1 MLVFDT
7 EIYGNYFLVSFM
19 DTDTKKIRHFEKY
32 EGHSF
37 DAQTVIKI
45 MKSYTTVG
53 FNSINFDLP
62 VLYGALSDYSNEKLK
77 ELVDDI
83 IVNRKPRYMIE
94 RDWGMRIPT
103 NWDTIDLIEV
113 AIGKASLKIY
123 GGRMNAPK
131 MQDLPIEPGQ
141 ILTREEM
148 IKIRDYCENDLHTT
162 AMLYE
167 TLKPQIELR
176 KSMSEQYGMDL
187 RSKSDA
193 QIAEAVILGELE
205 KITNKKYSRQEVDDG
220 QSFRFIN
227 PNIISF
233 KSKELSEI
241 FSKILKTK
249 FTLGGNGSVVL
260 PEWLKEQKI
269 VINKTE
275 YTMGIGG
282 LHSCEK
288 AQYIKADDKH
298 LLIDMDVASYYPNII
313 LQQNLAPKSMGH
325 YFLKV
330 YQSIVNRRLKAKRE
344 GDKVTAD
351 TLKICVNGSFGKL
364 GSKYSTLYA
373 PDLLIQ
379 TTITGQLALLML
391 IERIEDAGI
400 TVVSANTDG
409 IVMLCP
415 IEKERDL
422 EVVAFNWMLD
432 TSFELERTDYKAI
445 ASRDVNSYVAVKTDG
460 KTKGKGVFAPSGLSK
475 NPDFPIIYE
484 AVAKLIANDVPVE
497 YTITKCNDIT
507 KFVSVRRVQGGA
519 VWRDEFLGKAVRF
532 YQSSEVNSDECI
544 RYSKNSNKVPKS
556 AGARPLMNLPD
567 SFPSDVNYQFYI
579 QEAED
584 LLKEVGY
591 V

>member
-1 MLVFDT
+1 MIVFDT

-19 DTDTKKIRHFEKY
+19 DTETKKILHFEKHEDQEFDANSVLKIMKNY
-32 EGHSF
+32 TTAGFNSHSF
-37 DAQTVIKI
+37 DIPVI
-45 MKSYTTVG
+45 
-53 FNSINFDLP
+53 
-62 VLYGALSDYSNEKLK
+62 YGALCGYSNEKLK
-77 ELVDDI
+77 ALVDDI
-83 IVNRKPRYMIE
+83 IGKSKPRYMTE
-94 RDWGMRIPT
+94 RDWGMRIP

-123 GGRMNAPK
+123 GGRMNAKK
-131 MQDLPIEPGQ
+131 MQDLPIEPDA
-141 ILTREEM
+141 ILTREQM
-148 IKIRDYCENDLHTT
+148 VAIRNYCENDLHTT
-162 AMLYE
+162 ALLYE
-167 TLKPQIELR
+167 TLKPQIDLR
-176 KSMSEQYGMDL
+176 ISMSEQYGIDL

-205 KITNKKYSRQEVDDG
+205 KMTGQTYRKQEVLDD
-220 QSFRFIN
+220 QEFRYLN
-227 PNIISF
+227 PGIISF
-233 KSKELSEI
+233 KTEQLSNI
-241 FSKILKTK
+241 FDKILKTR

-260 PEWLKEQKI
+260 PEWLKNQPI
-269 VINKTE
+269 VIGTTT

-288 AQYIKADDKH
+288 AQYVKADENH

-313 LQQNLAPKSMGH
+313 LQQRLAPKSMGRH
-325 YFLKV
+325 FLKV
-330 YQSIVNRRLKAKRE
+330 YQSIVNRRLKAKHE

-391 IERIEDAGI
+391 IERMEEAGI
-400 TVVSANTDG
+400 KVISANTDG
-409 IVMLCP
+409 IVMHCP
-415 IEKERDL
+415 KEL
-422 EVVAFNWMLD
+422 EHELEAVAFGWMLD

-460 KTKGKGVFAPSGLSK
+460 KIKGKGVFAPSSLAK
-475 NPDFPIIYE
+475 NPDFIIVYE
-484 AVAKLIANDVPVE
+484 AVAKCIADGTPVE
-497 YTITKCNDIT
+497 VTITKCKDVS

-519 VWRDEFLGKAVRF
+519 VWRDQYLGKAVRF
-532 YQSSEVNSDECI
+532 YQSSEIGEDEYI
-544 RYSKNSNKVPKS
+544 KYSKNSNKVPKS
-556 AGARPLMNLPD
+556 ARARPLMELPD
-567 SFPSDVNYQFYI
+567 SLPDDINYSFYI
-579 QEAED
+579 KEADD